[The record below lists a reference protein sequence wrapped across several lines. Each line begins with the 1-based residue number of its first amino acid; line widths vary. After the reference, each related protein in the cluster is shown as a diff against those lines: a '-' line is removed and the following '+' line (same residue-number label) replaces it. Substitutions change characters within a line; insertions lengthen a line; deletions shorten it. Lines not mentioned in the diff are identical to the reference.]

1 MKVLQI
7 SQYYSPRVGGVEK
20 HLSRLNRELI
30 KQGQQISVL
39 TGNDD
44 PQLAS
49 QELLDQVQVYRIDN
63 APAKNYK
70 CKIWRQ
76 IIKNRR
82 LLLDADI
89 IHIHDVFWWIIPL
102 YPLIFHK
109 IYITFHGYESGDG
122 PSNKA
127 IFWHK
132 LANKLAKGS
141 IAIGGFHVK
150 YYGTKTDY
158 VIDGA
163 SDHDKTT
170 NNKATQRKTAPKKI
184 IFVGRLV
191 SESGILSYL
200 QALQIL
206 QDQGEDYHLDVF
218 GNGPL
223 MTQAQK
229 YAQQKQLNVT
239 FHGFVA
245 DAEHLFRQ
253 YPIAFVS
260 SYLSICEAL
269 SQNCRVI
276 AHYPN
281 QFIKDYL
288 SMSIYKDYIF
298 MTDSA
303 QKIAQAVIKAPVVK
317 TFDNQVRQSLTWSTI
332 AQSYQDLWQKK

>member
-20 HLSRLNRELI
+20 HLARLNRELI
-30 KQGQQISVL
+30 KQGQEISVL
-39 TGNDD
+39 TGNND

-70 CKIWRQ
+70 CKIWQQ

-82 LLLDADI
+82 LLRDADI
-89 IHIHDVFWWIIPL
+89 IHIHDVFWWIIPV

-132 LANKLAKGS
+132 LANKLTKGS
-141 IAIGGFHVK
+141 IAVGGFHVK

-163 SDHDKTT
+163 SDYY
-170 NNKATQRKTAPKKI
+170 KATSNQVAHPKTAPKKI

-206 QDQGEDYHLDVF
+206 KDHGEDYHLDVF

-223 MTQAQK
+223 ITRAQN
-229 YAQQKQLNVT
+229 YAQQNKLNVT
-239 FHGFVA
+239 FHGVVA
-245 DAEHLFRQ
+245 DAERLFHQ

-298 MTDSA
+298 MTDGA
-303 QKIAQAVIKAPVVK
+303 QKIAQAVIKAPAVK
-317 TFDNQVRQSLTWSTI
+317 TFDNQVRQSLTWSII